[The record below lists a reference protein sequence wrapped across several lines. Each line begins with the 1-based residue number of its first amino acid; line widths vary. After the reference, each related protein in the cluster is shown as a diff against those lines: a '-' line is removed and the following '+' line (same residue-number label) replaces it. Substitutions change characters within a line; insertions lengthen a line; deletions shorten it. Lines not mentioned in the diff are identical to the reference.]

1 MKYYFGLTL
10 IELMI
15 IVAIIDVV
23 LAISIPLYQGYVDK
37 SQIAAALAKL
47 NGAKT
52 QYKLIINGVSDSSS
66 NNFTI
71 ENMFF

>member
-1 MKYYFGLTL
+1 
-10 IELMI
+10 MI
-15 IVAIIDVV
+15 IVAIIDVI
-23 LAISIPLYQGYVDK
+23 LAISIPLYQGYVAK
-37 SQIAAALAKL
+37 SPIAAALAKL

-52 QYKLIINGVSDSSS
+52 QYELIINGVSDSSS